1 MNKYVNK
8 GITGLQNLGNTCFIN
23 SAIQCLFNT
32 QELNIFM
39 DKLEIKKLNNKPD
52 SILLIEWNNL
62 RNLVF
67 KDNCIISPAR
77 FINTI
82 RKISSVKDK
91 DIFSGAT
98 QNDLPEFLLFIIDCF
113 HNALA
118 REVNMSIEG
127 SVKNDKDKVAKE
139 CYKMMK
145 NMYKNEFSEIL
156 TYFYGIHVS
165 NIVSIE
171 NDKIL
176 SSCPEPFMNIS
187 LSIPNISNPN
197 IYNCF
202 DNYLEEEILKDDDAW
217 FNEQTNSKEN
227 VIKKFRIWSLPK
239 IMIIDFKR
247 FTNDLNKNNKHITFP
262 INNLDMR
269 KYIDGYNSLDY
280 VYDLFGICNHLGG
293 TKGGHYTSYVK
304 NLNDKWYLYDDT
316 EVTEVGS
323 IDNLVTSNAY
333 CLFYRKKT

>member
-23 SAIQCLFNT
+23 SAIQCLFNV
-32 QELNIFM
+32 QELNLFM

-62 RNLVF
+62 RELVF
-67 KDNCIISPAR
+67 KDNCIISPVR

-82 RKISSVKDK
+82 RKISSIKDK
-91 DIFSGAT
+91 DIFTGIA

-113 HNALA
+113 HNSLA
-118 REVNMSIEG
+118 REVNMTIEG
-127 SVKNDKDKVAKE
+127 SIKNDKDKVAKE

-156 TYFYGIHVS
+156 TFFYGIHVS
-165 NIVSIE
+165 NIVSIQ
-171 NDKIL
+171 NNKIL

-187 LSIPNISNPN
+187 LSIPNVNNPN

-202 DNYLEEEILKDDDAW
+202 DDYLKEEILKDDNAW
-217 FNEQTNSKEN
+217 FNDKTNSKEN

-247 FTNDLNKNNKHITFP
+247 FTNNLDKDNRYITFP

-269 KYIDGYNSLDY
+269 KYIDGYNSADY
-280 VYDLFGICNHLGG
+280 IYDLFGICNHLGG
-293 TKGGHYTSYVK
+293 TKGGHYNSYVK
-304 NLNDKWYLYDDT
+304 NLNGKWYLYDDT
-316 EVTEVGS
+316 EVIEITDVE
-323 IDNLVTSNAY
+323 NLVSSNAY

>member
-1 MNKYVNK
+1 MEKYINK

-23 SAIQCLFNT
+23 SAIQCLFNVY
-32 QELNIFM
+32 ELNLFM
-39 DKLEIKKLNNKPD
+39 DKLETNKLNNKPD

-62 RNLVF
+62 RKLVF
-67 KDNCIISPAR
+67 KDNCIICPGR
-77 FINTI
+77 FINTV
-82 RKISSVKDK
+82 RKISAVKDK
-91 DIFSGAT
+91 DIFTGIA

-113 HNALA
+113 HNSLA
-118 REVNMSIEG
+118 REVNMTIEG
-127 SVKNDKDKVAKE
+127 SIKNDKDKVAKN

-171 NDKIL
+171 NNKIL

-187 LSIPNISNPN
+187 LSIPTINNVN

-202 DNYLEEEILKDDDAW
+202 DNYLEEEILKDDNAW
-217 FNEQTNSKEN
+217 FNEETNLKEN

-247 FTNDLNKNNKHITFP
+247 FTNNLDKNKKYISFP
-262 INNLDMR
+262 INDLDMR
-269 KYIDGYNSLDY
+269 KYIDGYNSSNY
-280 VYDLFGICNHLGG
+280 IYDLFGICNHLGG
-293 TKGGHYTSYVK
+293 TKGGHYNAYVK
-304 NLNDKWYLYDDT
+304 NLNNKWYLYDDT
-316 EVTEVGS
+316 DVLEMKD
-323 IDNLVTSNAY
+323 INDLVTHNAY

>member
-23 SAIQCLFNT
+23 SAVQFLFNV
-32 QELNIFM
+32 QELNLFM
-39 DKLEIKKLNNKPD
+39 DKFEIKKLNNKPD

-62 RNLVF
+62 RELVF
-67 KDNCIISPAR
+67 KDNCIISPVR

-82 RKISSVKDK
+82 RKISSIKDK
-91 DIFSGAT
+91 DIFTGVA

-113 HNALA
+113 HNSLA
-118 REVNMSIEG
+118 REVNMTIEG
-127 SVKNDKDKVAKE
+127 SIKNEKDKVAKE

-156 TYFYGIHVS
+156 TFFYGIHVS
-165 NIVSIE
+165 NIVSIK
-171 NDKIL
+171 NNKIL

-187 LSIPNISNPN
+187 LSIPNINNPN

-202 DNYLEEEILKDDDAW
+202 DEYLEEEILKDDNAW
-217 FNEQTNSKEN
+217 FNDKTNSKEN

-247 FTNDLNKNNKHITFP
+247 FTNNLDKDNRYITFP

-269 KYIDGYNSLDY
+269 KYIDGYNSADY
-280 VYDLFGICNHLGG
+280 IYDLFGICNHLGG
-293 TKGGHYTSYVK
+293 TKGGHYNSYIK
-304 NLNDKWYLYDDT
+304 NLNGKWYLYDDT
-316 EVTEVGS
+316 EVLEMTDVE
-323 IDNLVTSNAY
+323 NLVTANAY

>member
-23 SAIQCLFNT
+23 SAVQCLFNV
-32 QELNIFM
+32 QELNLFM
-39 DKLEIKKLNNKPD
+39 DKFEIKKLNNKPD

-62 RNLVF
+62 RELVF
-67 KDNCIISPAR
+67 KDNCIISPVR

-82 RKISSVKDK
+82 RKISSIKDK
-91 DIFSGAT
+91 DIFTGVA

-113 HNALA
+113 HNSLA
-118 REVNMSIEG
+118 REVNMTIEG
-127 SVKNDKDKVAKE
+127 SIKNEKDKVAKE

-156 TYFYGIHVS
+156 TFFYGIHVS
-165 NIVSIE
+165 NIVSIK
-171 NDKIL
+171 NNKIL

-187 LSIPNISNPN
+187 LSIPNINNPN

-202 DNYLEEEILKDDDAW
+202 DEYLEEEILKDDNAW
-217 FNEQTNSKEN
+217 FNDKTNSKEN

-247 FTNDLNKNNKHITFP
+247 FTNNLDKDNRYITFP

-269 KYIDGYNSLDY
+269 KYIDGYNSADY
-280 VYDLFGICNHLGG
+280 IYDLFGICNHLGG
-293 TKGGHYTSYVK
+293 TKGGHYNSYIK
-304 NLNDKWYLYDDT
+304 NLNGKWYLYDDT
-316 EVTEVGS
+316 EVLEMTDVE
-323 IDNLVTSNAY
+323 NLVTANAY